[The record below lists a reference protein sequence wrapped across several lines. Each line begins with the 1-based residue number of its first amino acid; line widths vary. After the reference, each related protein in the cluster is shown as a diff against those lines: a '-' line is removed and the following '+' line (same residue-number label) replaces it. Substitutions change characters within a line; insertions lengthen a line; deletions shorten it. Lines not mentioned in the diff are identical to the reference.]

1 MDIGAKASV
10 AIASLL
16 ALIGS
21 AHAQADDLNRRGG
34 LCPIRYDLPGDIDL
48 QLPTD
53 QGQQALDRYSWST
66 FLALA
71 APAVG
76 ERVSR
81 KGDNPTQWDRWS
93 STVDLIQCNLHPDQ
107 EGCVC
112 PDEDC
117 ARSGARYYPPE
128 CQKIEGFERYRV
140 LDQFSKVD
148 DSFLESEQGRDGNP
162 FGGLSNSPLVD
173 ANGGFTRYE
182 ILPSPVAHAY
192 VVDNELYK
200 ESVLRSRT
208 SPVVFPC
215 GEASYSGG
223 DPADSR
229 VGAYIVK
236 NAWIELSTN
245 DDDRRDL
252 RDGARYHRDR
262 FHRGRVQDR
271 DLYHM
276 EDLLVYTP
284 GYRNSTGKASC
295 ELKSM
300 ALVGQHIMHKTIKQP
315 RWIWSTFEHRL
326 SAPECTALP
335 PPGDMMGSGPSKA
348 CPDTLGQSYIFYP
361 KACAADG
368 SDPAA
373 CQTCN
378 TPVVSNAPGC
388 TNPNV
393 PKDSVSFCLDAPPAA
408 VAGTSKA
415 CRQVSVAEYYPTAH
429 RLNRSCARRLGRN
442 SVWSNYELIS
452 TMWFNEPNHECRSI
466 QNVPGIRRLD
476 QRPLVPVD
484 GQQPTGPRPFLANAT
499 METDVRS
506 DCLGC
511 HSAASIGGEPLP
523 PGKGTDFNFW
533 LQLEVGAESGRG
545 LSAAPGASA
554 D

>member
-1 MDIGAKASV
+1 MDIGGAKVSV

-21 AHAQADDLNRRGG
+21 VANTHAQTDGSSPRGR

-48 QLPTD
+48 QLPAD
-53 QGQQALDRYSWST
+53 DGQQALDRYSWST

-81 KGDNPTQWDRWS
+81 KGDNPTQWSQWS

-112 PDEDC
+112 PDDDC
-117 ARSGARYYPPE
+117 ARSGSRYYPPE
-128 CQKIEGFERYRV
+128 CREIEGFEHYRV

-148 DSFLESEQGRDGNP
+148 DSFLESEQGRDGTP

-173 ANGGFTRYE
+173 AKGAFTRYE
-182 ILPSPVAHAY
+182 ILPSPVAHDY
-192 VVDNELYK
+192 VVHNELYK
-200 ESVLRSRT
+200 ESVLASLP

-223 DPADSR
+223 DPADR
-229 VGAYIVK
+229 RIGAYIVK

-245 DDDRRDL
+245 DEYRRDL
-252 RDGARYHRDR
+252 QDGARYHRDR
-262 FHRGRVQDR
+262 YRRGRAKDR

-284 GYRNSTGKASC
+284 SYRNSTGKASC
-295 ELKSM
+295 EVKSM

-326 SAPECTALP
+326 TAPDCTELP

-348 CPDTLGQSYIFYP
+348 CPDSISQSYIFYP
-361 KACAADG
+361 ETCSADG
-368 SDPAA
+368 SDPEA

-393 PKDSVSFCLDAPPAA
+393 PSDSVSFCLDQPPAP
-408 VAGTSKA
+408 VAGTSKV
-415 CRQVSVAEYYPTAH
+415 CRQVSVAEHYPTAH
-429 RLNRSCARRLGRN
+429 RLNQRCARRLGRK

-452 TMWFNEPNHECRSI
+452 TMWFNEPNGECRSI
-466 QNVPGIRRLD
+466 ENVPGIRRLD

-484 GQQPTGPRPFLANAT
+484 GQQPTGPRPFLANST

-511 HSAASIGGEPLP
+511 HSAASVTGQLP
-523 PGKGTDFNFW
+523 PPGTDFNFW
-533 LQLEVGAESGRG
+533 LQLEVGSEAGRG
-545 LSAAPGASA
+545 LGASV